1 MEKILEKYIDYGYGF
16 PVVIKNAPM
25 IKVRG
30 VWTLNV
36 NHKILKGKV
45 LAYLATHKGRL
56 TGSHIKFIRLYLEMT
71 LVQFAQFLGV
81 SHPAVLKWEKTLNKP
96 TGMAWSTEKD
106 IRLLA
111 FSKVSKSGKEFLN
124 LYQNLEIGQL
134 EEDAE
139 LSVNWG

>member
-1 MEKILEKYIDYGYGF
+1 
-16 PVVIKNAPM
+16 
-25 IKVRG
+25 
-30 VWTLNV
+30 
-36 NHKILKGKV
+36 
-45 LAYLATHKGRL
+45 
-56 TGSHIKFIRLYLEMT
+56 MT

-81 SHPAVLKWEKTLNKP
+81 SHPAVLKWEKTINKP

-124 LYQNLEIGQL
+124 LYQSLEIGDL
-134 EEDAE
+134 EENAE

>member
-16 PVVIKNAPM
+16 PIVIKNAPM

-30 VWTLNV
+30 VWTLNT
-36 NHKILKGKV
+36 NHKILKSKV

-56 TGSHIKFIRLYLEMT
+56 TGSHVKFIRLCLEMT

-81 SHPAVLKWEKTLNKP
+81 SHPAVLKWEKTIDKP

-111 FSKVSKSGKEFLN
+111 FSKVSKSGKEFLH
-124 LYQNLEIGQL
+124 LYQSLGLNDIQ
-134 EEDAE
+134 EDVE
-139 LSVNWG
+139 LSVSWR

>member
-1 MEKILEKYIDYGYGF
+1 
-16 PVVIKNAPM
+16 
-25 IKVRG
+25 
-30 VWTLNV
+30 
-36 NHKILKGKV
+36 
-45 LAYLATHKGRL
+45 
-56 TGSHIKFIRLYLEMT
+56 
-71 LVQFAQFLGV
+71 
-81 SHPAVLKWEKTLNKP
+81 
-96 TGMAWSTEKD
+96 MAWSTEKD